1 MWTDVLYC
9 HKGNRKKKYEK
20 KYTHCDVNKH
30 RVMSRGKSR
39 VTKRY
44 VPDTYVQLSGRCD
57 RAYNMLRNYFTRIRW
72 NAFDGLQKFWE
83 FSQPHVQTAEKKKNN
98 NFHTLAVNWW
108 SSTTKTLLKYIL
120 FLEPSKLVKCHV
132 SIHVHTCRC
141 GWAVS
146 SA

>member
-1 MWTDVLYC
+1 MSSNVIKEIGKKVWKEIYALWYQQTSCYVS
-9 HKGNRKKKYEK
+9 RKEQS
-20 KYTHCDVNKH
+20 NKE
-30 RVMSRGKSR
+30 
-39 VTKRY
+39 
-44 VPDTYVQLSGRCD
+44 PDTYVQLSGRCD
-57 RAYNMLRNYFTRIRW
+57 RAYNMLCNYFMRIRR
-72 NAFDGLQKFWE
+72 NAFGLQKFWE
-83 FSQPHVQTAEKKKNN
+83 FSQPPVHAAEKKTTKTKTTKN